1 MPELAT
7 HMRYRSKA
15 EIIGEILTVA
25 SGGGISRTKVMYKS
39 MLSFLQAK
47 EYLSTLTELGL
58 LRYDKTTQTYG
69 TTEKGLIFLHKY
81 TELPELTNGI
91 EQSRVTYRRS
101 VSQEVN

>member
-1 MPELAT
+1 
-7 HMRYRSKA
+7 MRYRNRA
-15 EIIGEILTVA
+15 EIISDILTVA
-25 SGGGISRTKVMYKS
+25 RSGGVSRTKVMYNS
-39 MLSFLQAK
+39 MLSFLQVK
-47 EYLSTLTELGL
+47 EYLSILTERGL

-81 TELPELTNGI
+81 TELTELTKGI